1 MDEDTN
7 TISRDQLLVE
17 LRAGGVSPHEETE
30 VLHKMPRSLD
40 VLLPLP
46 HPPPETPLPP
56 PPPASSDGT
65 PDQAK
70 APQGRAPAPRSGD
83 EPEASPSHEESEMLQ
98 SLPRSLDFFD
108 FLLYVPLF
116 ITIHESVVK
125 DPLSVSRPV

>member
-1 MDEDTN
+1 MDEDSN

-17 LRAGGVSPHEETE
+17 LRAGGVSPQHETE
-30 VLHKMPRSLD
+30 VLRKLPRSLD

-46 HPPPETPLPP
+46 HPPPDSNAPHPP
-56 PPPASSDGT
+56 PGT
-65 PDQAK
+65 TQDEAK
-70 APQGRAPAPRSGD
+70 VPGRPAPAPPSGD
-83 EPEASPSHEESEMLQ
+83 QPAPTHHAEVLS

-125 DPLSVSRPV
+125 DPLSVSRAV